1 MEELCSKLEIIKN
14 VQEEGVCLEGGKIK
28 GPKMVNV
35 FQPSN
40 TEVVDSTASMGE
52 GKMRSPGRA
61 VDPGEYSPG
70 L

>member
-1 MEELCSKLEIIKN
+1 MEELCSRLEIIKN
-14 VQEEGVCLEGGKIK
+14 VQEQGVCLEGGKDK
-28 GPKMVNV
+28 RLKMVV